1 MWFEWSKIVAVLG
14 VCNAKYSTWT
24 FSKFQFKPYIDRND
38 FNNHQIFDLDNASD
52 ILTHPQYNGARKTTL
67 YVHGYIERPEVESI
81 HVIVDAYLKR
91 ENENIILLDWGTL
104 ADGNYLLDAVQNAK
118 QLGVK
123 MADVL
128 IEMFTDGL
136 NVQLFHL
143 VGHSLGGQLSG
154 IIGRNV
160 IKKTNKSI
168 ILPRFVL
175 DEFNYENLVCNCYNS
190 TFLTEYLHWIQLF
203 HHSIQA
209 HFISVAKTLR
219 L

>member
-1 MWFEWSKIVAVLG
+1 M
-14 VCNAKYSTWT
+14 
-24 FSKFQFKPYIDRND
+24 
-38 FNNHQIFDLDNASD
+38 
-52 ILTHPQYNGARKTTL
+52 
-67 YVHGYIERPEVESI
+67 ESI

-91 ENENIILLDWGTL
+91 GNENIILLDWGTL

-136 NVQLFHL
+136 NVQQFHL

-168 ILPRFVL
+168 ILPRFGL
-175 DEFNYENLVCNCYNS
+175 D
-190 TFLTEYLHWIQLF
+190 
-203 HHSIQA
+203 
-209 HFISVAKTLR
+209 
-219 L
+219 